1 MAREEIVWF
10 YYEVDALMWL
20 DKDEILYIT
29 TADGTTIGVL
39 KDCEVTISFETVSSR
54 ETVRDTDGVLKIKVI
69 ERIEEPPV
77 MTITGKMVDWDTS
90 IHVKII

>member
-1 MAREEIVWF
+1 MG
-10 YYEVDALMWL
+10 L

-29 TADGTTIGVL
+29 MADGTTLGVL
-39 KDCEVTISFETVSSR
+39 KDCEVTISAESISSR
-54 ETVRDTDGVLKIKVI
+54 ETVRDADGLVKTKVI

-77 MTITGKMVDWDTS
+77 ITITGKMVDWDAS